1 SGAHLGHQEIEAA
14 VAGGDPR
21 HPARSVSRPAHPAR
35 LGLDLPHCRR
45 TDRHQHRHHLLH
57 HAAGAL
63 SAFRHRLRGDHDHR
77 HHRPRHRYPAGAR
90 GTASVPVGPHF
101 GQDHVTAVN
110 KFVPLNTLPSYRDQS
125 TAVRERFQRLKS
137 REVILKVDN
146 LTKVFNTAKGS
157 TLALNNISFQTHR
170 REFLCVV
177 GPSGC
182 GKSTLVR
189 ILAGL
194 EEHTSGDVLLEGKPV
209 TGPGK
214 DRGMVFQGYTL
225 FPWLTV
231 KKNVMFGLE
240 VNGKDRSEAEQQA
253 LQWLALVGLE
263 KFADCYP
270 HQLSGG
276 MKQRVAIVRALA
288 NQPRILL
295 MDEPFGA
302 LDAQTRCCMQLHL
315 LEIWRKIDIT
325 IVFITHDLDEAI
337 FLADRILVLSAHPGQ
352 VQELIEVPVPRPR
365 STAQFISPEFIA
377 TKARLEELIH
387 QHAPH
392 AGEEEDADSYPVMPR
407 LTEVTDNVE

>member
-1 SGAHLGHQEIEAA
+1 VKEAA
-14 VAGGDPR
+14 
-21 HPARSVSRPAHPAR
+21 
-35 LGLDLPHCRR
+35 L
-45 TDRHQHRHHLLH
+45 
-57 HAAGAL
+57 
-63 SAFRHRLRGDHDHR
+63 
-77 HHRPRHRYPAGAR
+77 
-90 GTASVPVGPHF
+90 
-101 GQDHVTAVN
+101 N
-110 KFVPLNTLPSYRDQS
+110 KFVPPNTLPSYLDQAA
-125 TAVRERFQRLKS
+125 AVRARFARLKE

-146 LTKVFNTAKGS
+146 LNKVFTTGKGS
-157 TLALNNISFQTHR
+157 TLALNKINFETHR

-194 EEHTSGDVLLEGKPV
+194 EQHTSGDVLLAGKPV
-209 TGPGK
+209 TEPGS

-240 VNGKDRSEAEQQA
+240 VNGKGHHEAETQA
-253 LQWLALVGLE
+253 LQWLQLIGLE
-263 KFADCYP
+263 KFGESYP

-302 LDAQTRCCMQLHL
+302 LDAQTRSKMQAHL

-352 VQELIEVPVPRPR
+352 VQELIEVPVPHPR
-365 STAQFISPEFIA
+365 STAQFISPEFLA

-387 QHAPH
+387 KGAAHD
-392 AGEEEDADSYPVMPR
+392 EDEDEGTYQMVAR
-407 LTEVTDNVE
+407 LTDVGDSVD